1 MQPNKKI
8 VISLLA
14 FQFLIVLG
22 MIAYSMY
29 PLVYGQEI
37 KMKVRPLDPR
47 DLMRGNYVRLS
58 YDYNRMNLGHKQMD
72 NEDVFEGESYA
83 DNHLKDGKYYNFGE
97 VVYVELEKAD
107 DFYTPKAVWAK
118 KPKNN
123 NIYLKT
129 SVNYYSSSYISLQ
142 AGIEDFYTDVQQAK
156 ALEKAMRAS
165 ETRDNTY
172 AVLKV
177 AANGMARLVDVRVE

>member
-47 DLMRGNYVRLS
+47 DLMRGNYVSLNYDFNRLELADMFS
-58 YDYNRMNLGHKQMD
+58 EGALPVRLENVVENRLDSNR
-72 NEDVFEGESYA
+72 N
-83 DNHLKDGKYYNFGE
+83 YNFGE
-97 VVYVELEKAD
+97 VVFLELSD
-107 DFYTPKAVWAK
+107 NQGFYSTKAVWTK
-118 KPKNN
+118 KPANGK
-123 NIYLKT
+123 IYLKAT
-129 SVNYYSSSYISLQ
+129 VDSHYGTYLRLH
-142 AGIEDFYTDVQQAK
+142 AGIEDFYTDVKQAK